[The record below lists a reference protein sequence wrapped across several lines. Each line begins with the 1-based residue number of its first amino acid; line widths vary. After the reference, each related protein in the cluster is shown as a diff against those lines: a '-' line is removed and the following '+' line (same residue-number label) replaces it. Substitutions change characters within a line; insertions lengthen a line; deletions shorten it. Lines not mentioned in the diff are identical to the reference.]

1 MVNRMVRMS
10 SVSVTA
16 LVALALSF
24 LHPSVA
30 AAGTI
35 TFNDLTD
42 TVTFS
47 TDVGRVS
54 AFNCSGGEV
63 CVLTLLPPVFP
74 NGGTTWGG
82 AFDIFGAPGTAESG
96 LLSDTLL
103 DTPTFDANFNI
114 LSFKITFT
122 SDTEGG
128 PPLVPTGG
136 NRLTENG
143 TIQTADNISWPN
155 GVVVDTIKFQSDSP
169 EVPEPSTMVLMLVAF
184 VGLGARGRWAAFR
197 RAV

>member
-82 AFDIFGAPGTAESG
+82 AFDIFGDPGTAESG
-96 LLSDTLL
+96 LLSHTRLH
-103 DTPTFDANFNI
+103 TPIFDANFNL

-136 NRLTENG
+136 NRLTRSEEH
-143 TIQTADNISWPN
+143 TSEL
-155 GVVVDTIKFQSDSP
+155 QS
-169 EVPEPSTMVLMLVAF
+169 
-184 VGLGARGRWAAFR
+184 RQY
-197 RAV
+197 